1 MIAVPPRRSRGP
13 DTVIL
18 FNGGDSCLCAYHVH
32 SYWTQGQISF
42 SCRLEPPITTVDAFG
57 LRLCVWGGL
66 VCCTYF
72 VFPHVVHDFDDAC
85 DDCDDDS
92 AAFCI
97 GFAGSQVV
105 LSKVKLVQN
114 R

>member
-1 MIAVPPRRSRGP
+1 M
-13 DTVIL
+13 
-18 FNGGDSCLCAYHVH
+18 
-32 SYWTQGQISF
+32 
-42 SCRLEPPITTVDAFG
+42 
-57 LRLCVWGGL
+57 GGL